1 VSETFD
7 LRWLEDCDAM
17 EANLNDV
24 AASYAAAER
33 ALGLP
38 YGLEIGRRRLLI
50 RAARE
55 GICTWCETRPDD
67 GVYPWRCK
75 CGRVVQKAVA
85 RERSEHWSH
94 PQVEGESP
102 REELSNNP
110 PPSSE
115 GEG

>member
-1 VSETFD
+1 MF
-7 LRWLEDCDAM
+7 
-17 EANLNDV
+17 V
-24 AASYAAAER
+24 ACATMTSYASGIEVQGTAATVE
-33 ALGLP
+33 AENMTEAHGLFVQWAMAQHP
-38 YGLEIGRRRLLI
+38 GFSIGGITVRDVTDTILKF
-50 RAARE
+50 AA
-55 GICTWCETRPDD
+55 
-67 GVYPWRCK
+67 
-75 CGRVVQKAVA
+75 A

>member
-1 VSETFD
+1 VSNDTVSGKAAVD
-7 LRWLEDCDAM
+7 LAFLAYENGRKSAL
-17 EANLNDV
+17 
-24 AASYAAAER
+24 AEPQR
-33 ALGLP
+33 LRVQAALGVPADITVGGEITPRILRNIAKLLLATAEV
-38 YGLEIGRRRLLI
+38 LEED
-50 RAARE
+50 AA
-55 GICTWCETRPDD
+55 
-67 GVYPWRCK
+67 
-75 CGRVVQKAVA
+75 A